1 MARISSALGFV
12 ALLPFLTN
20 ARTIKFGSKVRL
32 TPTIF
37 HDRTIIHGVNSV

>member
-1 MARISSALGFV
+1 MARISSTLGLF
-12 ALLPFLTN
+12 ALLPFFAN
-20 ARTIKFGSKVRL
+20 ARTIKFGTKVRL